1 MKTEYYRLRAEELHN
16 KLLQIKQ
23 FNIKHNL
30 TIGML
35 AEELLRDSLKMLLPQ
50 KASISQGFI
59 TNGES
64 CSPQCDIIIYDS
76 QNFAP
81 LFKTESLVVLPAN
94 SVIAVIE
101 VKTTI
106 GEKQFHKTLK
116 DFSLLHSMGIKE
128 KYLFIYNSSSVQT
141 LKNYFFSETN
151 KEQNCS
157 QEEISTGLGKY
168 DYDNYE
174 ELPEAIINLKPQHE
188 FLLKKDYVITNR
200 DMMGYTSLILNDNTN
215 KPISCLEEFMEM
227 LLAKS
232 GIIDLECN
240 EYGDSYS
247 RYEGIPLF
255 DM

>member
-1 MKTEYYRLRAEELHN
+1 MKTEFYRLRAEELYN
-16 KLLQIKQ
+16 KLLQISQ

-30 TIGML
+30 TIGMF
-35 AEELLRDSLKMLLPQ
+35 AEDLLRDSLKMLLPQ

-64 CSPQCDIIIYDS
+64 CSSQCDIIIYDS
-76 QNFAP
+76 LNFAP
-81 LFKTESLVVLPAN
+81 LFKTESLVVLPVN

-116 DFSLLHSMGIKE
+116 DFSLLHSMGIKA
-128 KYLFIYNSSSVQT
+128 KYLFIYNSPSVKT
-141 LKNYFFSETN
+141 LKNYFFSEMN

-157 QEEISTGLGKY
+157 QKEISTGLGKY

-174 ELPEAIINLKPQHE
+174 ELPEAIVNLKPQHE
-188 FLLKKDYVITNR
+188 FLLKKDYVITDHR

-215 KPISCLEEFMEM
+215 KPVSCLEEFMAI
-227 LLAKS
+227 LLTMF
-232 GIIDLECN
+232 GIILGS
-240 EYGDSYS
+240 EYGNSYDK
-247 RYEGIPLF
+247 YEGIPLF